1 MLAVVAP
8 IVGDTTHSGEINVS
22 TVHLENIALVTG
34 AGKRLGRS
42 IALGLAASGWDV
54 AIHYGTSVTDAHQTV
69 RDIQALGRRAVALQA
84 DLGVESSVAGLVTR
98 CTEALG
104 LPSCIVNNASLFDYD
119 EAQSF
124 SYARLNTHMQI
135 NVAAP
140 VSLARDLHRAR
151 NQSTHA
157 FEYPAVVINLL
168 DQKLLNPNPDFLS
181 YTLSK
186 AALLEATRLLAQAL
200 APHVRVVGLAPGIT
214 LVSGDQTETSF
225 KQAHNLTP
233 LGKSS
238 TPEDITAAAVY
249 LARAHAVTGTTLYV
263 DGGQHLKAS
272 ARDVMFLT
280 S

>member
-1 MLAVVAP
+1 M
-8 IVGDTTHSGEINVS
+8 S
-22 TVHLENIALVTG
+22 TVPSEQTALVTG

-42 IALGLAASGWDV
+42 IALGLAAAGWDV
-54 AIHYGTSVTDAHQTV
+54 AIHYGTSAEHAQQTV
-69 RDIQALGRRAVALQA
+69 RDIEALGRRAVALQA
-84 DLGVESSVAGLVTR
+84 DLASEASVSTLIARCAES
-98 CTEALG
+98 LG

-119 EAQSF
+119 LAESF
-124 SYARLNTHMQI
+124 SFGRLHAHMQV

-140 VSLARDLHRAR
+140 VCLARDLFRAR
-151 NQSTHA
+151 SQSAHV
-157 FEYPAVVINLL
+157 FEHPAVVINLL

>member
-1 MLAVVAP
+1 M
-8 IVGDTTHSGEINVS
+8 NVS
-22 TVHLENIALVTG
+22 TVHSENIALVTG

-42 IALGLAASGWDV
+42 VALGLAKAGWDV
-54 AIHYGTSVTDAHQTV
+54 AIHYGTSVTDAQQTV
-69 RDIQALGRRAVALQA
+69 LDIQALGRRAVALQA
-84 DLGVESSVAGLVTR
+84 DLAAESEVASLVTH

-119 EAQSF
+119 EAQNF
-124 SYARLNTHMQI
+124 SYARLTTHMQI

-151 NQSTHA
+151 SQSSHP
-157 FEYPAVVINLL
+157 FQHPAVVINLL
-168 DQKLLNPNPDFLS
+168 DQKLINPNPDFLS

-200 APHVRVVGLAPGIT
+200 APLVRVVGLAPGIT
-214 LVSGDQTETSF
+214 LVSGDQTDTSF
-225 KQAHNLTP
+225 KQAHNMTP

-238 TPEDITAAAVY
+238 SPEDITAAAVY
-249 LARAHAVTGTTLYV
+249 LARAHAITGTTLYV

-272 ARDVMFLT
+272 DRDVMFLT

>member
-1 MLAVVAP
+1 M
-8 IVGDTTHSGEINVS
+8 NVS
-22 TVHLENIALVTG
+22 TVHSENIALVTG

-42 IALGLAASGWDV
+42 VALGLAKAGWDV
-54 AIHYGTSVTDAHQTV
+54 AIHYGTSVTDAQQTV
-69 RDIQALGRRAVALQA
+69 LDIQALGRRAVALQA
-84 DLGVESSVAGLVTR
+84 DLAAESEVASLVTH

-119 EAQSF
+119 EAQNF
-124 SYARLNTHMQI
+124 SYARLTTHMQI

-151 NQSTHA
+151 SQSSHP
-157 FEYPAVVINLL
+157 FQHPAVVINLL
-168 DQKLLNPNPDFLS
+168 DQKLINPNPDFLS

-186 AALLEATRLLAQAL
+186 AALLEATRLLAQA
-200 APHVRVVGLAPGIT
+200 
-214 LVSGDQTETSF
+214 DQTDTSF
-225 KQAHNLTP
+225 KQAHNMTP

-238 TPEDITAAAVY
+238 SPEDITAAAVY
-249 LARAHAVTGTTLYV
+249 LARAHAITGTTLYV

-272 ARDVMFLT
+272 DRDVMFLT